1 MLGGLLA
8 LLLMLAEP
16 WLFLFLAGFFA
27 LGNAATRAGFAR
39 KQARG
44 IAEARGGRRGAA
56 EVFGAMGMAAWM
68 TPLAHL
74 ADPAHSAP
82 AADAAP
88 EISAHDAAKQSELN
102 ALHLARVRVLADLQ
116 RACRPAH
123 RGMLEAA
130 LADVEARITA
140 VRNR

>member
-1 MLGGLLA
+1 M
-8 LLLMLAEP
+8 
-16 WLFLFLAGFFA
+16 
-27 LGNAATRAGFAR
+27 
-39 KQARG
+39 ARG
-44 IAEARGGRRGAA
+44 WESKSIEEQQEAAA
-56 EVFGAMGMAAWM
+56 
-68 TPLAHL
+68 LAR
-74 ADPAHSAP
+74 

-88 EISAHDAAKQSELN
+88 EVSVADAAKQSEIN
-102 ALHLARVRVLADLQ
+102 ALHLARTRVLADLQ